1 MFADVRKEW
10 EMRISTALSRAGV
23 SSVLEPGDHGYADAV
38 AGFDLAVP
46 FAPDVVI
53 DARSPADVSSAIA
66 VVAERGE
73 TLTVLGSGHG
83 RLHGVRGGVAITLRH
98 LDFVDVD
105 VAGHAARV
113 GAGSTWDPVLTA
125 TASHGLAA
133 VCGSAP
139 GVGVVG
145 YLLGGGIGPLASSLG
160 FSSDHVRSFDIVTPA
175 DGFITV
181 SGHDHPDLFWALR
194 GGKGGFGVVV
204 SLTIDLLELTHVH
217 GGGVY
222 FAAQDAAEVL
232 GAYADWA
239 PSLPGSST
247 ASIALL
253 RLPSRDALPEAIRG
267 RHVVH
272 VRFASL
278 GPGAAARAQLD
289 DIRGVA
295 RPLLDT
301 VGDLPYA
308 QLGAIHGDPRD
319 PMPVVN
325 GTASLATLNADTVD
339 AVLGAADL
347 EADRPLS
354 SVEIRTMGPAT
365 RPGLAEADA
374 VGGRSTAHLFN
385 VYGAPIPT
393 LTDADRIAAVRGVLG
408 AVRPWRAPVHLVN
421 FIGRANDADAVV
433 RAWTAQQND
442 RLDSIRARHDPDGLF
457 PYARHGVSTPGS
469 TT

>member
-1 MFADVRKEW
+1 
-10 EMRISTALSRAGV
+10 MRISTALSRAGV

-38 AGFDLAVP
+38 AGFDLTVP

-105 VAGHAARV
+105 VAGHAAGSVPDRRGSGPDRDCV
-113 GAGSTWDPVLTA
+113 ARSRRGVRIGAGCRCRRLPPRGWNRSSCELLGVQQRPRAFVRHRDAGGRIHHGVRTRPPRPVLGTPR
-125 TASHGLAA
+125 GEGWIRRRRVLDDRP
-133 VCGSAP
+133 P
-139 GVGVVG
+139 GVDPRPRWRGV
-145 YLLGGGIGPLASSLG
+145 
-160 FSSDHVRSFDIVTPA
+160 
-175 DGFITV
+175 
-181 SGHDHPDLFWALR
+181 LR
-194 GGKGGFGVVV
+194 GPGR
-204 SLTIDLLELTHVH
+204 
-217 GGGVY
+217 
-222 FAAQDAAEVL
+222 AEVL